1 MSRLILPFL
10 LSLAITPIQ
19 AAEHAHH
26 GAHHAV
32 PLEQRAPIRLTAEE
46 KAHIHAEMRLFLSST
61 QKIVTAAAAAN
72 DMKAL
77 AEAAREAG
85 MAAAHEVPAK
95 LREKLP
101 LQFKKLGHAT
111 HQGFD
116 DLARDADSL
125 GDANHALKQLGQV
138 MDNCTSCHALYRI
151 ETSKR

>member
-1 MSRLILPFL
+1 MHFRFLPLVFALI
-10 LSLAITPIQ
+10 ATPLF
-19 AAEHAHH
+19 ATEH
-26 GAHHAV
+26 AHHAV

-61 QKIVTAAAAAN
+61 QKIVTAAAAN

-77 AEAAREAG
+77 AEAARGAG

-101 LQFKKLGHAT
+101 MQFKKLGHAT
-111 HQGFD
+111 HQGLD
-116 DLARDADSL
+116 DLARDAESL

>member
-1 MSRLILPFL
+1 MHFRFPPLVFALI
-10 LSLAITPIQ
+10 ATPLF
-19 AAEHAHH
+19 AADH
-26 GAHHAV
+26 AHHAV
-32 PLEQRAPIRLTAEE
+32 PQEQRAAIRLTVEE

-61 QKIVTAAAAAN
+61 QKIVTAAAAN

-77 AEAAREAG
+77 AEAARAAG
-85 MAAAHEVPAK
+85 MAAAHEVPGK

-101 LQFKKLGHAT
+101 MQFKKLGHAT